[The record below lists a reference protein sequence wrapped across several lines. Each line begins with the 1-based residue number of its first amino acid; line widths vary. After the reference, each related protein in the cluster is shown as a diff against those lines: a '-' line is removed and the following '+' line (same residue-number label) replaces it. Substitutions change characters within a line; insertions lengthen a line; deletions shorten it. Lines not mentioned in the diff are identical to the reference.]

1 MKYQCIREK
10 ERGLRLKRREKE
22 RERERERR
30 KRSAGIEHGKN
41 LGFFSDLSEK
51 PGLLYILIFCTTV
64 LG

>member
-30 KRSAGIEHGKN
+30 KIRKTNSIFLICKKPEPSKF
-41 LGFFSDLSEK
+41 LISDYDQLS
-51 PGLLYILIFCTTV
+51 G
-64 LG
+64 